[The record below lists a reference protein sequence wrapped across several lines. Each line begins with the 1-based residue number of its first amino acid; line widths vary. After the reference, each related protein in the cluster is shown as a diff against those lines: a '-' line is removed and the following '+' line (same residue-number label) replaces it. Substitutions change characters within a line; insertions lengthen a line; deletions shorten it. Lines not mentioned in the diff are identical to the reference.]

1 MKVTQEKL
9 PASKI
14 GLEIE
19 IPADLSKNTYEKV
32 IQELARSSNIPG
44 FRKGKVPRP
53 ILIQRLGSARIKA
66 AALDDLINES
76 LQEAIEQESLKTI
89 GNYRLTSNFEDLIN
103 QYQPG
108 QPLTFKAEVDVPP
121 VVKLG
126 KYTDLSVQAEEVVY
140 NPADVDQVLESY
152 RNRLATFVPVE
163 NRAVQMGDI
172 AVIDFQGRKPATEG
186 EEGEL
191 LPGVEGKDYQLEL
204 VEGKF
209 IQGFVEGIVGMNPSE
224 TKQIELTFPEDYP
237 QKDLAGL
244 PVVFAITLKE
254 LKEKELPE
262 LDDDFAEEVS
272 EFETIAQLRESLEK
286 QYQEKA
292 AKATK
297 ANIHSAILEELLNH
311 TSVDLPETMIQ
322 EEMQNLLVQTAV
334 QMQNY
339 GLDIS
344 QLFTKEN
351 IPEMRERTRPEAVKN
366 VQISLIMEQIA
377 KQESITVEPELI
389 EERINKVKE
398 NARKQKQELDEEKL
412 DKMVKE
418 ELLMEKTLDWLQER
432 TKVELVPEGTLNP
445 PETEQ
450 TEEEESVD

>member
-14 GLEIE
+14 ALEIE

-53 ILIQRLGSARIKA
+53 ILMQRLGSARIKA
-66 AALDDLINES
+66 AALDELINET
-76 LQEAIEQESLKTI
+76 LQEAIKQESLNAI
-89 GNYRLTSNFEDLIN
+89 GNYRLTSDFEDLIK

-108 QPLTFKAEVDVPP
+108 QPLNFKAEVDVPP
-121 VVKLG
+121 DVILG
-126 KYTDLSVQAEEVVY
+126 QYTDLSVKAEEVVY
-140 NPADVDQVLESY
+140 DPADVDEVLENY

-163 NRAVQMGDI
+163 DRPVQMGDI
-172 AVIDFQGRKPATEG
+172 AVIDFQGRKPAPEG

-204 VEGKF
+204 KEGKF
-209 IQGFVEGIVGMNPSE
+209 IEGFVEGIVGMNLSE
-224 TKQIELTFPEDYP
+224 TKKIELRFPEDYP
-237 QKDLAGL
+237 QQDLAGQ
-244 PVVFAITLKE
+244 PVVFSITLKE

-272 EFETIAQLRESLEK
+272 EFETMAQLRESLEK

-311 TSVDLPETMIQ
+311 TSVDLPETMVQ

-344 QLFTKEN
+344 QLFTREN

-366 VQISLIMEQIA
+366 LQISLIIEQIA

-412 DKMVKE
+412 DKIVKE
-418 ELLMEKTLDWLQER
+418 ELLIEKTLDWLQEK

-445 PETEQ
+445 PETE
-450 TEEEESVD
+450 EPEGEESGD